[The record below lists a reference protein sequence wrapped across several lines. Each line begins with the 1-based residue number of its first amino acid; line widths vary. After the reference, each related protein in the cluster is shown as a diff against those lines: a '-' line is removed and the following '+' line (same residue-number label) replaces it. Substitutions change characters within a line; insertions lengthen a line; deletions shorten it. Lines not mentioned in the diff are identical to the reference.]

1 MKKSLLVL
9 TAALMFGSLASAQT
23 TATASAP
30 QVPAL
35 TDVPAGHWAKDAIDR
50 LVSRGIILGYPDGT
64 FRGTQNLTRYEAAV
78 IIARLLDQIRGQG
91 TGNMNSDDLVA
102 LQNAVQE
109 LAADLAALGVRVSD
123 LEENSVNKD
132 DFARLEA
139 RVEEVAALNGDATAI
154 ANIQSQIDD
163 LASRADEYDTLRAD
177 VDDNASSIA
186 ALNDL
191 TVLLNQ
197 DILDLQDRVSA
208 VEAAQADFVQRSDFD
223 NLAGKVTTID
233 TRVTKLENAPKFS
246 VSGTLGANYGRI
258 AITGANQTIGVDPKT
273 GLPASISPNFDV
285 DRLTRQTFADN
296 AFSNGAAKCWD
307 TNGFAASGPVNCID
321 TNNHDYMSDSYL
333 VFGVKAS
340 NLSTANGK
348 FVVNNAAVNF
358 YTKDPFKGS
367 SDVLVAIDNVSADGT
382 LNGQK
387 FDVRYEPYRSSFK
400 FNDYLFNNDNVSI
413 GTDAGTVGRRG
424 IVANIQADKL
434 PLQPKLT
441 VVVGTATPFVN
452 PTLNYTEVKQLN
464 GESFKPPRY
473 SGYTLSDAR
482 APLVGNYYGIRA
494 SVNPAGY
501 GTFGVS
507 FAQMDGGANS
517 GAYSYL
523 AADGVTTVSGNAT
536 WTVPGRSALGA
547 DWDLGF
553 GVKNADGNSPFT
565 LKGVYVA
572 SVAHSQSTFLTNGAA
587 NVAQNL
593 MKSIDTA
600 FYTDAK
606 ADLGIAKLGA
616 NYRYISGEY
625 DSGKAGMSGNDNSYY
640 ADARHSWAYGP
651 DNQGFGA
658 GVGTNL
664 GPIALAA
671 YGDSYRIISE
681 GTDRYVNFGV
691 SAGVKFF
698 GLKALG
704 FYNSSKAAGNTI
716 GADNNNFTYNLT
728 TPYMDVA
735 DVPFAFS
742 STYGGVLSHDGKA
755 ADALIKNLNF
765 TVADAY
771 FYQSNLKA
779 NDLQVYGDYSGTI
792 AGITIAPFGRYHMF
806 STPSDAVVTDTNN
819 GTGGVPA
826 GWYSGQSYSTWKV
839 GVKASTQPLTSIP
852 LQPSLFVNYAQR
864 ETTIKATNAKASE
877 LLGQVGVTLN
887 QFILPDMKASLGYA
901 YYQGYNVAAI
911 ATGSSQSGA
920 SATYSPKADRIYAS
934 PFSGGATP
942 FAGDDF
948 GSQSGQL
955 NGIFGQLDWNGLTA
969 NYGIFKYNASNSATG
984 ASTRSVAQAFKVGY
998 TFKF

>member
-258 AITGANQTIGVDPKT
+258 ALTNGVSVVRPDLVPGGAPI
-273 GLPASISPNFDV
+273 NFDV

-296 AFSNGAAKCWD
+296 AFSNGATKCWD
-307 TNGFAASGPVNCID
+307 TDKFAAAANPVNCID

-340 NLSTANGK
+340 NLTTANGK

-367 SDVLVAIDNVSADGT
+367 NDVVVAIDTVTADGT

-387 FDVRYEPYRSSFK
+387 FDVRYEPYRSNFK
-400 FNDYLFNNDNVSI
+400 FNDYLFNNDNANI
-413 GTDAGTVGRRG
+413 GTDTIVGRRG

-441 VVVGTATPFVN
+441 VVLGTATKFLDTSN
-452 PTLNYTEVKQLN
+452 TL
-464 GESFKPPRY
+464 
-473 SGYTLSDAR
+473 A
-482 APLVGNYYGIRA
+482 GNYYGVRA

-507 FAQMDGGANS
+507 FAQMDGS
-517 GAYSYL
+517 
-523 AADGVTTVSGNAT
+523 AAVV
-536 WTVPGRSALGA
+536 GRSALGA

-565 LKGVYVA
+565 LTGAYVA
-572 SVAHSQSTFLTNGAA
+572 SVAHSQSTFLTNGAN
-587 NVAQNL
+587 NVTNNL
-593 MKSIDTA
+593 MQNIDNV

-606 ADLGIAKLGA
+606 ADLGIAKFGA
-616 NYRYISGEY
+616 NYRAVSPAYADGV
-625 DSGKAGMSGNDNSYY
+625 AGMSANDSAYF
-640 ADARHSWAYGP
+640 ADNRHSWAYDP
-651 DNQGFGA
+651 DQKGYGA

-664 GPIALAA
+664 GPIALAGFA
-671 YGDSYRIISE
+671 DSYTPYNGGTRI
-681 GTDRYVNFGV
+681 TNFGV

-704 FYNSSKAAGNTI
+704 FYNSSRDANNAISN
-716 GADNNNFTYNLT
+716 DWNNFAYNLT

-735 DVPFAFS
+735 DVPFAYS
-742 STYGGVLSHDGKA
+742 STYGGILSHDGKA

-771 FYQSNLKA
+771 YYPSNLKA
-779 NDLQVYGDYSGTI
+779 NDLQIYGDYSGTI
-792 AGITIAPFGRYHMF
+792 AGITIAPFARYHML
-806 STPSDAVVTDTNN
+806 STPNDGIVYDNVNSTLDGNYYA
-819 GTGGVPA
+819 GTTAPA
-826 GWYSGQSYSTWKV
+826 NLNVRSYSTWKV

-864 ETTIKATNAKASE
+864 ETTVKATNAKSNE
-877 LLGQVGVTLN
+877 LFAQAGITLN

-901 YYQGYNVAAI
+901 YYQGFGVSSI
-911 ATGSSQSGA
+911 ATGTSASAA
-920 SATYSPKADRIYAS
+920 SATYSPKADRIYSS
-934 PFSGGATP
+934 PFSGGASP
-942 FAGDDF
+942 FQGDNT
-948 GSQSGQL
+948 GSQNGKL
-955 NGIFGQLDWNGLTA
+955 NGIFAQVDWNGLTA
-969 NYGIFKYNASNSATG
+969 NYGIFKYYNFAV
-984 ASTRSVAQAFKVGY
+984 STANPTSVAQAFKVGY

>member
-258 AITGANQTIGVDPKT
+258 ALTNGVSVVRPDLVPGGAPI
-273 GLPASISPNFDV
+273 NFDV

-296 AFSNGAAKCWD
+296 AFSNGATKCWD
-307 TNGFAASGPVNCID
+307 TGAFAAAANPVNCID

-340 NLSTANGK
+340 NLTTANGK
-348 FVVNNAAVNF
+348 LVVNNAAVNF
-358 YTKDPFKGS
+358 YATNSFNIPGDTTATTSNGATVTIPANNG
-367 SDVLVAIDNVSADGT
+367 VGVYVDNVSADGT

-400 FNDYLFNNDNVSI
+400 FNDYLFNNDNVSV
-413 GTDAGTVGRRG
+413 GTDAVIGRRG
-424 IVANIQADKL
+424 LVANIQADKL

-441 VVVGTATPFVN
+441 VVLGNA
-452 PTLNYTEVKQLN
+452 
-464 GESFKPPRY
+464 
-473 SGYTLSDAR
+473 
-482 APLVGNYYGIRA
+482 APWQAPSLAGNYYGVRA

-501 GTFGVS
+501 GTFGVA
-507 FAQMDGGANS
+507 FAQMDGVAGIN
-517 GAYSYL
+517 
-523 AADGVTTVSGNAT
+523 
-536 WTVPGRSALGA
+536 GRSALGA

-553 GVKNADGNSPFT
+553 GIKNADGNSPFT
-565 LKGVYVA
+565 LTGAYVA
-572 SVAHSQSTFLTNGAA
+572 SVAHSQSTFLTNGAN
-587 NVAQNL
+587 NVTNNL
-593 MKSIDTA
+593 MQNIDNV

-606 ADLGIAKLGA
+606 ADLGIAKFGA
-616 NYRYISGEY
+616 NYRAVSPAYGN
-625 DSGKAGMSGNDNSYY
+625 GVAGMSGND
-640 ADARHSWAYGP
+640 ADYFADNRHSWAYGP
-651 DNQGFGA
+651 DQKGYGA

-664 GPIALAA
+664 GPIALAGFA
-671 YGDSYRIISE
+671 DSYTPYNGGTRI
-681 GTDRYVNFGV
+681 TNFGV

-704 FYNSSKAAGNTI
+704 FYNSSRDANNAISN
-716 GADNNNFTYNLT
+716 DWNNFAYNLT

-735 DVPFAFS
+735 DVPFAYS
-742 STYGGVLSHDGKA
+742 STYGGILSHDGKA

-771 FYQSNLKA
+771 YYPSNLKA
-779 NDLQVYGDYSGTI
+779 NDLQIYGDYSGTI
-792 AGITIAPFGRYHMF
+792 AGITIAPFARYHML
-806 STPSDAVVTDTNN
+806 STPNDGIVYDNVNSTLDGNYYA
-819 GTGGVPA
+819 GTTAPA
-826 GWYSGQSYSTWKV
+826 NLNVRSYSTWKV

-864 ETTIKATNAKASE
+864 ETTVKATNAKSNE
-877 LLGQVGVTLN
+877 LFAQAGITLN

-901 YYQGYNVAAI
+901 YYQGFGVSSI
-911 ATGSSQSGA
+911 ATGTSASAA
-920 SATYSPKADRIYAS
+920 SATYSPKADRIYSS
-934 PFSGGATP
+934 PFSGGASP
-942 FAGDDF
+942 FQGDNT
-948 GSQSGQL
+948 GSQNGKL
-955 NGIFGQLDWNGLTA
+955 NGIFAQVDWNGLTA
-969 NYGIFKYNASNSATG
+969 NYGIFKYYNFAV
-984 ASTRSVAQAFKVGY
+984 STANPTSVAQAFKVGY